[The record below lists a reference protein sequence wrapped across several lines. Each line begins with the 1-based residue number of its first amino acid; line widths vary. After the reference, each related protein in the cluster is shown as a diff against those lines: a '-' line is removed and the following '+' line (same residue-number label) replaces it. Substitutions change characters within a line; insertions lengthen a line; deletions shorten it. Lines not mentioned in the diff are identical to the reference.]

1 MVTLNKECFALKH
14 LDCRG
19 MPGRQVKT
27 RSTMRKEMTA
37 QRACRMRK
45 MGDLPFQCAP
55 QISHFGI
62 NPKAT
67 LLRGRTFSGNNL
79 VKLLPS

>member
-1 MVTLNKECFALKH
+1 MVTLNKKECLALKH

-45 MGDLPFQCAP
+45 METYYFSVLPRFH
-55 QISHFGI
+55 ILESI
-62 NPKAT
+62 PKQHC
-67 LLRGRTFSGNNL
+67 
-79 VKLLPS
+79 